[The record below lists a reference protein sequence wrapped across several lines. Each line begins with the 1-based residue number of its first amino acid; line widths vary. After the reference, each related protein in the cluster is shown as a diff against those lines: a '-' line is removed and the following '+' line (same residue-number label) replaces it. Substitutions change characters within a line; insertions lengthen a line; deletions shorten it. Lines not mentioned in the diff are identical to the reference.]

1 MTSATHP
8 RVRLALNKSRKLVRV
23 LRNRAYWPALAKGV
37 AASVEHS
44 GIPFEERFETV
55 LDVGASRGQFA
66 LFSRESFPG
75 TRIICFEPLPG
86 PGADLRAILKD
97 RVELVPCALGA
108 SPGKATMNISNRDD
122 SSSLLRIGNRQ
133 VAEFPGT
140 SVNHSIDVPITTLDE
155 VLNQPI
161 KRPCLLKID
170 VQGYELNV
178 LRGGT
183 KTLHEVDVALI
194 ECSFVELYEG
204 QALAGQVISFMAEAG
219 FRLAGVHHMAYSFD
233 GSSIQADFLFR
244 REKRED

>member
-97 RVELVPCALGA
+97 RV
-108 SPGKATMNISNRDD
+108 
-122 SSSLLRIGNRQ
+122 
-133 VAEFPGT
+133 
-140 SVNHSIDVPITTLDE
+140 
-155 VLNQPI
+155 LNQPI